1 MTAVGDKVTEEELKT
16 EDGLAKYRSMACWAT
31 ENGKLIT
38 KTEGGYVISDPPEPS
53 TDELAERAR
62 NRRDILLTECDYLML
77 PDYPLSA
84 EARVKWEAYRQA
96 LRDIP
101 AQAGFPQSIVYP
113 EKPKEV

>member
-1 MTAVGDKVTEEELKT
+1 MIGTKIYKPVNDWSEYSKCANWCNENRATIEDKGDHYEVV
-16 EDGLAKYRSMACWAT
+16 A
-31 ENGKLIT
+31 
-38 KTEGGYVISDPPEPS
+38 PPEPS
-53 TDELAERAR
+53 TEELADRAR